1 MPVGDRVVSSYLWG
15 VRAAEPQD
23 MQVVDKETGRALAVV
38 DRDMV
43 RIVVDDAIGRY
54 VATRR
59 ARIPAFVDRNFSFR
73 GAARLHRRAA
83 GWDVLRAPVN
93 LALALPHVLIKLGAL
108 GSRAAGANGMANRL
122 DRTNLFFAS
131 DVSREVEWR
140 VFTELL
146 ELPYA
151 QEGRSF
157 HRDALAEEIFSD
169 PRVSA
174 AMRETLEAIGRR
186 ADDPRFAGWLADA
199 MTTYTSSRVAAGDLA
214 NAMIAAGVGALTFK
228 QLTPGA
234 ISLGPILAQAMVHQA
249 AVASFPLGAGIGG
262 LWYGVV
268 PTAATAG
275 FVVGVTGGLLA
286 IASVLTAFS
295 GVLTDP
301 VQKRLGL
308 HQRRLNLMVDSLD
321 AELTGLGDSRY
332 AVRDHYAA
340 RVFDIVDLLR
350 AAYSVAR

>member
-1 MPVGDRVVSSYLWG
+1 MDSEIRN
-15 VRAAEPQD
+15 E
-23 MQVVDKETGRALAVV
+23 ETGRALTVV
-38 DRDMV
+38 DRDV
-43 RIVVDDAIGRY
+43 ARRVVDDAIGRY

-59 ARIPAFVDRNFSFR
+59 ARIPDFVDRNFSFA
-73 GAARLHRRAA
+73 GAARLHRKAA

-108 GSRAAGANGMANRL
+108 GSRAAGAKELAGRL

-131 DVSREVEWR
+131 DVAREVEWR
-140 VFTELL
+140 IFTELL

-157 HRDALAEEIFSD
+157 HRDALAEEIFAD
-169 PRVSA
+169 PRMSA
-174 AMRETLEAIGRR
+174 AMHETLQAIGRR
-186 ADDPRFAGWLADA
+186 ADDPRFAGWLAEA

-214 NAMIAAGVGALTFK
+214 NALIAAGVGALAFK

-234 ISLGPILAQAMVHQA
+234 ISLGPLIAKALVHQA
-249 AVASFPLGAGIGG
+249 AVASFPLGAGVGG
-262 LWYGVV
+262 LWYGMV
-268 PTAATAG
+268 PAAATAG

-286 IASVLTAFS
+286 VASVLAAFS

-301 VQKRLGL
+301 VQRRLGL
-308 HQRRLNLMVDSLD
+308 HQRRLTLLVDSLD

-340 RVFDIVDLLR
+340 RVFDVVDLLR

>member
-1 MPVGDRVVSSYLWG
+1 MDSEIRN
-15 VRAAEPQD
+15 E
-23 MQVVDKETGRALAVV
+23 ETGRALTVV
-38 DRDMV
+38 DRDVV
-43 RIVVDDAIGRY
+43 RRVVDDAIGRY

-59 ARIPAFVDRNFSFR
+59 ARIPDFVDRNFSFA
-73 GAARLHRRAA
+73 GAARLHRKAA

-108 GSRAAGANGMANRL
+108 GSRAAGAKELAGRL

-131 DVSREVEWR
+131 DVAREVEWR
-140 VFTELL
+140 IFTELL

-157 HRDALAEEIFSD
+157 HRDALAEEIFAD
-169 PRVSA
+169 PRMSA
-174 AMRETLEAIGRR
+174 AMHETLQAIGRR

-199 MTTYTSSRVAAGDLA
+199 MATYTSSRVAAGDLA
-214 NAMIAAGVGALTFK
+214 NALIAAGVGALAFK

-234 ISLGPILAQAMVHQA
+234 ISLGPLIAKALVHQA
-249 AVASFPLGAGIGG
+249 AVASFPLGAGVGG
-262 LWYGVV
+262 LWYGMV
-268 PTAATAG
+268 PAAATAG

-286 IASVLTAFS
+286 IASVLAAFS

-301 VQKRLGL
+301 VQRRLGL
-308 HQRRLNLMVDSLD
+308 HQRRLTLLVDSLD

-340 RVFDIVDLLR
+340 RVFDVVDLLR

>member
-1 MPVGDRVVSSYLWG
+1 MAEDR
-15 VRAAEPQD
+15 QD
-23 MQVVDKETGRALAVV
+23 IEDGPETTGRALAVV
-38 DRDMV
+38 DRDLIRV
-43 RIVVDDAIGRY
+43 VVDDAIGRY
-54 VATRR
+54 VAVRR
-59 ARIPAFVDRNFSFR
+59 ERIPTFVDRNFSLV
-73 GAARLHRRAA
+73 GAARLHRKAA
-83 GWDVLRAPVN
+83 GWDLVRAPVN

-108 GSRAAGANGMANRL
+108 SSRAAGAKGLATRL

-131 DVSREVEWR
+131 DVAREVEWR

-157 HRDALAEEIFSD
+157 HRDALAEEIFAD
-169 PRVSA
+169 PRVCA
-174 AMRETLEAIGRR
+174 AMQETLQAIGRR
-186 ADDPRFAGWLADA
+186 ADDPRFAGWLTDA
-199 MTTYTSSRVAAGDLA
+199 MATYTSSRVAAGDLA
-214 NAMIAAGVGALTFK
+214 NAMIAAGVGALAFK

-234 ISLGPILAQAMVHQA
+234 ISLGPLIAQALVHQA
-249 AVASFPLGAGIGG
+249 AVASFPLGAGMGG

-268 PTAATAG
+268 PTATTAG

-301 VQKRLGL
+301 IQRRLGL
-308 HQRRLNLMVDSLD
+308 HHRRLSKLVDSLD

-340 RVFDIVDLLR
+340 RVFDVIDLLR

>member
-1 MPVGDRVVSSYLWG
+1 MG
-15 VRAAEPQD
+15 VMGEVPHESARPAAATR
-23 MQVVDKETGRALAVV
+23 QVLAVV
-38 DRDMV
+38 DQDVV
-43 RIVVDDAIGRY
+43 RSVVEDAIGRY
-54 VATRR
+54 VAARR
-59 ARIPAFVDRNFSFR
+59 ARIPGFVDRNFGFV
-73 GAARLHRRAA
+73 GAARLHRKAA
-83 GWDVLRAPVN
+83 GWDVVRAPVN
-93 LALALPHVLIKLGAL
+93 LALAVPHVLIKLGAL
-108 GSRAAGANGMANRL
+108 GSRAAGARHLASRL

-131 DVSREVEWR
+131 DVAREVEWR

-157 HRDALAEEIFSD
+157 HRDALAEEIFAD

-186 ADDPRFAGWLADA
+186 ANDPRFAGWLAEA
-199 MTTYTSSRVAAGDLA
+199 MASYTSTRVAAGDLA
-214 NAMIAAGVGALTFK
+214 NAMIAAGVGALAFK

-234 ISLGPILAQAMVHQA
+234 ISLGPLLAQTLVHQT

-286 IASVLTAFS
+286 VASVLTAFS
-295 GVLTDP
+295 GALTDP

-308 HQRRLNLMVDSLD
+308 HQRRLNLLIDSLD